1 MCVCWSLWGRE
12 AERLKAN
19 GNHGVLCAALVLAE
33 TNSTR
38 GGGCRKKKIKLF
50 RVRFF
55 VFFFLMLSKLPPLGF
70 ELKAVIYR
78 QSVFSGFKIG
88 PSIFE
93 FGP

>member
-1 MCVCWSLWGRE
+1 METTGCCVRPWFWPKKIQQG
-12 AERLKAN
+12 
-19 GNHGVLCAALVLAE
+19 
-33 TNSTR
+33 
-38 GGGCRKKKIKLF
+38 GGGCRKKKIKFF

-70 ELKAVIYR
+70 ELKAAIYR

>member
-1 MCVCWSLWGRE
+1 METTGCCVRPWFWP
-12 AERLKAN
+12 
-19 GNHGVLCAALVLAE
+19 
-33 TNSTR
+33 
-38 GGGCRKKKIKLF
+38 KKIQQGGRLQEEEDKFF

-70 ELKAVIYR
+70 ELKAAIYR
-78 QSVFSGFKIG
+78 QSVFSSFKIG